1 MFVFSPPGSTE
12 GIFMHEHAPKPGD
25 QPELDPTLIETR
37 LLTEVDNLVRHLDW
51 RGNVSAEVERDTK
64 QNMAASLCE
73 AAMPDAVSITHHKV
87 EYHGKEGRRERVIT
101 WLGKTAVECAES
113 GRRFHFSQAAHDR
126 VTVEIAE
133 AIDVQE
139 TLTAGVAKV
148 FISPKMSR
156 ADAPE
161 QVAKDENL
169 HDDDSLR
176 VSYAVTNDA
185 GEVIARTMMSLLVRD
200 IPLKAW
206 VSMLKDPN
214 NIFGKP
220 FSIENEDSALS
231 VMKLFAKLDLPEDK
245 LPEGPVTL
253 VAAVLPYIKDSE
265 AYVSAQEQLL
275 GFRKSQELYKEQ
287 AQQKAEEWFR
297 FDLELARSLKLGKAT
312 YPIYQQIVIR
322 QEEWDK
328 ESLGI
333 INQHSIGNAQYR
345 MTRELATVLERSIR
359 LDVERRAAVRAKN
372 ERALKEVSLE
382 TRQQIAD
389 ADKYLTTL
397 RSAGVAPAEIYT
409 AQANLARLVAR
420 QNIRTGG
427 GCAGTTRSVF
437 GSKPGELSGDSE
449 GILDQDATETSDS
462 SNEKS
467 NWKWKKGVCQV
478 KACPSRPG
486 QTEVGPCSVCRHC
499 QAEFDAG
506 RDPTK
511 QGFKAKI
518 EKVVAKTKEGLTFA
532 GVFAGE
538 RAKRK
543 AKQVGGAVLELVSGD
558 KNR

>member
-1 MFVFSPPGSTE
+1 
-12 GIFMHEHAPKPGD
+12 MHEHAPKPGD

-37 LLTEVDNLVRHLDW
+37 LLTEVDNLVRHLNW
-51 RGNVSAEVERDTK
+51 QGNVSAEVELDTK

-113 GRRFHFSQAAHDR
+113 GRRFHFSRAAHDR
-126 VTVEIAE
+126 VDIEIAE

-139 TLTAGVAKV
+139 TLTAGRAKV

-161 QVAKDENL
+161 QVAKDEHL

-200 IPLKAW
+200 IPLSAW
-206 VSMLKDPN
+206 VDMLKAPN

-220 FSIENEDSALS
+220 FSIENENSALS

-297 FDLELARSLKLGKAT
+297 FDLELARSLKLGEAT
-312 YPIYQQIVIR
+312 YPIRQKIITIQQ
-322 QEEWDK
+322 EWDE
-328 ESLGI
+328 ESLRI
-333 INQHSIGNAQYR
+333 VNQHCVGNTQYR
-345 MTRELATVLERSIR
+345 MTRELAMVLERTIR

-372 ERALKEVSLE
+372 ERALKEVSPE
-382 TRQQIAD
+382 ARRNIEKAD
-389 ADKYLTTL
+389 IRLSAL
-397 RSAGVAPAEIYT
+397 RSAGVSPAEIYT
-409 AQANLARLVAR
+409 AQANLARMVAH
-420 QNIRTGG
+420 QDIRTGG
-427 GCAGTTRSVF
+427 GCAGTTQSVF
-437 GSKPGELSGDSE
+437 GSKPGELSSDSE
-449 GILDQDATETSDS
+449 GILGQDATETSDS

-511 QGFKAKI
+511 QGFRAEV
-518 EKVVAKTKEGLTFA
+518 EKVVTKTKERLTFA

-543 AKQVGGAVLELVSGD
+543 VKQVGGAVLGLVSGD